1 MRSPT
6 IFETIIL
13 SAGISVGVYY
23 LIYYIRKK
31 QISNYED
38 TGPEDVALYNLKDC
52 ADENQESNST
62 VIQES
67 EKSNTH
73 YIEYPKDTIKQKKKK
88 FLDRFKPMAKT
99 IATKKILDEIEN
111 RDVTITINLWK
122 KEINNG

>member
-13 SAGISVGVYY
+13 SAGVSVGVYY
-23 LIYYIRKK
+23 LIDYIRKK
-31 QISNYED
+31 QMSNYED
-38 TGPEDVALYNLKDC
+38 TRSEDVALYNLKDC

-67 EKSNTH
+67 EKPNTH

-88 FLDRFKPMAKT
+88 LLDRFKPMAKT

-122 KEINNG
+122 KEKDDE